1 MSGVSRDPV
10 IVVGAG
16 IGGLTCALALLRRGI
31 EVEVYEQAPQLGEI
45 GAGVQVSANGTRVL
59 HALGLERGLAD
70 WAVRPHAKEIRHW
83 KSGRTWKLFDL
94 GVVSE
99 ERYGAPYIF
108 IHRGDLHRLLVEAV
122 RAIAPRAIRLQA
134 RCVGVEQ
141 DAGGVTLV
149 LADGRRARGRLLIGA
164 DGVHSAVRESVFGA
178 GRPEFTGCMAWR
190 GVIPAERL
198 PGGRMPLA
206 GTNWIGPGRHVVHYP
221 LRRGELLNFVGVVER
236 GDWLIESWTAQGTQ
250 GECRADFAGW
260 HPDVQALIEAIETPF
275 KWALMAR
282 SAMTRWSEGRVTLLG
297 DACHAALPF
306 LAQGA
311 AMAIEDAFV
320 LAAAL
325 AAHGE
330 DHATALARYEAA
342 RIPRTTRVVEGSAAN
357 TRRFHNPRLADDA
370 GAGDYIASEWSEE
383 KIEQRY
389 DWLFTYNALNVDI
402 R

>member
-1 MSGVSRDPV
+1 MAIVSRDPV

-45 GAGVQVSANGTRVL
+45 GAGVQLSANGTRVL

-122 RAIAPRAIRLQA
+122 RAVAPQAISLQA

-141 DAGGVTLV
+141 DAGGVTLL
-149 LADGRRARGRLLIGA
+149 LADGRRVRGRLLIGA

-190 GVIPAERL
+190 GVIAVERL

-236 GDWLIESWTAQGTQ
+236 GDWQIESWTAQGTQ
-250 GECRADFAGW
+250 GECCADFAGW

-282 SAMTRWSEGRVTLLG
+282 SAMTRWSEGRVTLIG

-330 DHATALARYEAA
+330 DQATALARYEAA

>member
-31 EVEVYEQAPQLGEI
+31 DVEVYEQAPQLREI
-45 GAGVQVSANGTRVL
+45 GAGVQISANGTRVL
-59 HALGLERGLAD
+59 HALGLERGA
-70 WAVRPHAKEIRHW
+70 R
-83 KSGRTWKLFDL
+83 GL
-94 GVVSE
+94 GGAAARQGDQALE
-99 ERYGAPYIF
+99 ERAHLEALRPG
-108 IHRGDLHRLLVEAV
+108 RGLRSSATARPTSSSTAATCTACWSRRCARLT
-122 RAIAPRAIRLQA
+122 PQAIRLQA

-149 LADGRRARGRLLIGA
+149 LADGRRVRGRLLIGA

-198 PGGRMPLA
+198 PGGMPLA

>member
-1 MSGVSRDPV
+1 MSRDPV

-31 EVEVYEQAPQLGEI
+31 EVEVYEQAPVLGEI
-45 GAGVQVSANGTRVL
+45 GAGVQLSANGTRVL
-59 HALGLERGLAD
+59 NALGLERGLAEC
-70 WAVRPHAKEIRHW
+70 AVRPQAKEIRHW

-99 ERYGAPYIF
+99 QRYGAPYIF
-108 IHRGDLHRLLVEAV
+108 MHRADLHRLLVEAV
-122 RAIAPRAIRLQA
+122 RAVAPQAIRLQA
-134 RCVGVEQ
+134 RCIGVEQ
-141 DAGGVTLV
+141 DAAGVTLV
-149 LADGRRARGRLLIGA
+149 LEDSRRVRGRLLIGA
-164 DGVHSAVRESVFGA
+164 DGVHSAVRQSVFGA

-190 GVIPAERL
+190 GVIPVERL
-198 PGGRMPLA
+198 AGGRMPLA

-221 LRRGELLNFVGVVER
+221 LRRTELLNFVGVVER
-236 GDWLIESWTAQGTQ
+236 SDWQVESWTAQGTQ
-250 GECRADFAGW
+250 GECLADFAGW
-260 HPDVQALIEAIETPF
+260 HEDVRTLIEAIETPF

-282 SAMTRWSEGRVTLLG
+282 SAMSRWSEGRVTVLG

-311 AMAIEDAFV
+311 AMAIEDAWV

-330 DHATALARYEAA
+330 DHATAFARYEAA

-370 GAGDYIASEWSEE
+370 GAADYIAGEWTEE

-389 DWLFTYNALNVDI
+389 DWLFTYNALTVDI

>member
-1 MSGVSRDPV
+1 M
-10 IVVGAG
+10 
-16 IGGLTCALALLRRGI
+16 
-31 EVEVYEQAPQLGEI
+31 
-45 GAGVQVSANGTRVL
+45 
-59 HALGLERGLAD
+59 
-70 WAVRPHAKEIRHW
+70 
-83 KSGRTWKLFDL
+83 
-94 GVVSE
+94 VSE
-99 ERYGAPYIF
+99 QRYGAPYIF
-108 IHRGDLHRLLVEAV
+108 IHRGDLHRLLAEAV
-122 RAIAPRAIRLQA
+122 RARKPDAIRLHA

-141 DAGGVTLV
+141 DAGGVTLR
-149 LADGRRARGRLLIGA
+149 LEDGRRVRGRLLIGA
-164 DGVHSAVRESVFGA
+164 DGVHSPVRASVFGA

-198 PGGRMPLA
+198 AGGRMPLA

-250 GECRADFAGW
+250 GECLADFAGW
-260 HPDVQALIEAIETPF
+260 HPDVRALIEAIDAPF

-320 LAAAL
+320 LARAL
-325 AAHGE
+325 ATHGE
-330 DHATALARYEAA
+330 DHATAFARYEAA
-342 RIPRTTRVVEGSAAN
+342 RMARTTKVVDGSAAN
-357 TRRFHNPRLADDA
+357 TKRFHNPRLADDA
-370 GAGDYIASEWSEE
+370 GADDYIASEWSEE

-389 DWLFTYNALNVDI
+389 DWLFRYNALNI
-402 R
+402 EI

>member
-1 MSGVSRDPV
+1 MAIVSRDPV

-45 GAGVQVSANGTRVL
+45 GAGVQLSANGTRVL

-122 RAIAPRAIRLQA
+122 RAVAPQAISLQA

-141 DAGGVTLV
+141 DAGGVTLL
-149 LADGRRARGRLLIGA
+149 LADGRRVRGRLLIGA

-190 GVIPAERL
+190 GVIPVERL

-236 GDWLIESWTAQGTQ
+236 GDWQIESWTAQGTQ

-282 SAMTRWSEGRVTLLG
+282 SAMTRWSEGRVTLIG

-330 DHATALARYEAA
+330 DQATALARYEAA

>member
-1 MSGVSRDPV
+1 MAIVSRDPV

-31 EVEVYEQAPQLGEI
+31 EVEVCEQAPQLGEI

-70 WAVRPHAKEIRHW
+70 WAVRPQAKEIRHW

-122 RAIAPRAIRLQA
+122 RANRPDAIRLNA
-134 RCVGVEQ
+134 RCIGVEQ
-141 DAGGVTLV
+141 DAGGVTLL
-149 LADGRRARGRLLIGA
+149 LADGRRVRGRLLIGA

-198 PGGRMPLA
+198 PGGMPLA

-221 LRRGELLNFVGVVER
+221 LRRAKLLNFVGVVER

-250 GECRADFAGW
+250 DECRADFAGW

-282 SAMTRWSEGRVTLLG
+282 AAMTRWSEGRVTLIG

-342 RIPRTTRVVEGSAAN
+342 RIPRTTRVVDGSAAN

-389 DWLFTYNALNVDI
+389 DWLFTYDALNVDI